1 MSLLATAANVA
12 IHIEKLQR
20 DFLLMGLGEEFEL
33 GKEVF
38 AFVIVVDWMLGR
50 LWYLMMPFWSWLMNK
65 ICLCIK
71 SANGGRQNFLN
82 LINLK

>member
-71 SANGGRQNFLN
+71 SANGGRKNFLN